1 MLIRWVRVLAT
12 AGSSG
17 TCVLDPFGKVRCH
30 RDKRDFETCLLCQ
43 LFWIRGLLYRLILDF
58 EAFAKLSV
66 IDMLERILKRELTAK
81 ERDLAEEM
89 YRSGKTITEILE
101 AIGK

>member
-1 MLIRWVRVLAT
+1 MPSVPTI
-12 AGSSG
+12 
-17 TCVLDPFGKVRCH
+17 LD
-30 RDKRDFETCLLCQ
+30 Q
-43 LFWIRGLLYRLILDF
+43 GLLYRLISDF

-66 IDMLERILKRELTAK
+66 IDMLERILGRKLTAK

-101 AIGK
+101 AIRK

>member
-1 MLIRWVRVLAT
+1 MPSVLT
-12 AGSSG
+12 I
-17 TCVLDPFGKVRCH
+17 LD
-30 RDKRDFETCLLCQ
+30 Q
-43 LFWIRGLLYRLILDF
+43 GLLYRLISGF

-66 IDMLERILKRELTAK
+66 IDMLERILGRKLTAK

-101 AIGK
+101 AIRK

>member
-1 MLIRWVRVLAT
+1 LV
-12 AGSSG
+12 
-17 TCVLDPFGKVRCH
+17 
-30 RDKRDFETCLLCQ
+30 
-43 LFWIRGLLYRLILDF
+43 LDF

-66 IDMLERILKRELTAK
+66 IDMLERILERKLTAK